1 MLKLGTQIT
10 TPDGTT
16 GTVQRNSTK
25 TGQHMIRV
33 NDQWFSASECKRA

>member
-1 MLKLGTQIT
+1 MIKLGTQIT
-10 TPDGTT
+10 TPDGS

-33 NDQWFSASECKRA
+33 NDRWYAVSECKR